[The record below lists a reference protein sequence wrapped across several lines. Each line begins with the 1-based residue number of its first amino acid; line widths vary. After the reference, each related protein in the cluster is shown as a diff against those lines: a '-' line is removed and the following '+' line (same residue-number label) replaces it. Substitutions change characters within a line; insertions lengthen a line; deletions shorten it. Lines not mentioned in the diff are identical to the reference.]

1 VSDVISGDEAL
12 RFFATAPKGVAA
24 LLMSELEALG
34 ATQLREQPAGV
45 EFSGDMETAYRAC
58 LWSRCANRILL
69 PLATFAAPTPE
80 ALYEGVQ
87 SVDWSAH
94 FTPSETLAI
103 DFVARNSQIQ
113 HSQFGA
119 QKVKDAIVD
128 QFRATCGERPS
139 VDIQNPDMRINL
151 FLQRDQATLYL
162 DLSGDSL
169 HKRGYRQAGGAAPLK
184 ENLAAAILLRAEWPR
199 IAAEG
204 GGLVDPMC
212 GSGTLLIEAVMIAAD
227 WAPGLLRE
235 RYGFLA
241 WQQHDAALWQR
252 LTDEAAQRRD
262 TGLEHL
268 PPIFGY
274 DSHGKAIQF
283 AQASITAA
291 GLDEH
296 IRLAKRDVAELRK
309 PAQLEQGLVVVNP
322 PYGERMGERETLE
335 PLYRQLGERLKAE
348 FSGWEAAVFT
358 GNPELAKLMGI
369 RAQKQHNMF
378 NGALPCKLLRFHIDP
393 EWYMTEQR
401 GPRPA
406 KPEELGPGAEM
417 LANRLRKNLKELGRW
432 ARREGVSCYR
442 LYDADMPE
450 YALAVDLY
458 QGEQRWVHV
467 QEYEAPK
474 TVDERKAR
482 LRLREAMAVIPEV
495 LALPQENVYFKVR
508 KRQKG
513 AAQYTRQAEEK
524 QFFEIEE
531 GGCRFLVNFTDYLDT
546 GLFLDHRITRQMVA
560 DMAKGKRFLNLFAY
574 TGTVSVY
581 AARGGAKST
590 LTVDMSNTYLDWAR
604 QNMALNGF
612 DGEQHQFVQADC
624 LEWLKQGGVYKR
636 AKFDLIFLDP
646 PTFSSSKRMTDT
658 FDVQRDHPAVIG
670 AAMALLDAGGTLVF
684 SNNFRKFKIDP
695 ELEARFAVEDI
706 TPRTLPRDFARNPK
720 IHHCWLIRHQ

>member
-1 VSDVISGDEAL
+1 
-12 RFFATAPKGVAA
+12 
-24 LLMSELEALG
+24 MSELEALG